1 MICASESL
9 EILQLARCQEVS
21 DLGMVFV
28 AKSHLCELHLCQCL
42 GITDA
47 GFAPLLGSNKLAR
60 LLVQDCPAISETG
73 ILGVAKTVVYK
84 SGDRSGVDF
93 RVL

>member
-1 MICASESL
+1 M
-9 EILQLARCQEVS
+9 
-21 DLGMVFV
+21 GFV

-73 ILGVAKTVVYK
+73 ILGVAKIVVYK

-93 RVL
+93 TAL